1 MAAAVLAAAI
11 GVARA
16 EGPWLASL
24 LLLLMTLAAR
34 FRPWAGLSL
43 GLGAIALP
51 VAVARLGIWTAIGL
65 AVSATLA
72 AMLLDQRR
80 RRRRRHP
87 LIAMPWPI
95 AVAVALTTLV
105 ATAAGGLVQAGV
117 ARSNRL
123 ADLNPAIA
131 NLAPAAA
138 FGFCALG
145 SLLGLRWMLSR
156 GLLTRGVVPRGLAVL
171 VPMSLLLDAVGW
183 WLGASLVAI
192 AWTHAWPLLA
202 ALALLAA
209 AAAQLDDAR
218 RHVAG
223 QADEL
228 EKLQQAHH
236 RILSET
242 SGMAGIATQFLVEC
256 ENVLPVDTFQL
267 EVFDQEGERRSF
279 SAGRDR
285 MLGEGEP
292 AVTSVPPMLPGIH
305 KRVAWHT
312 IEHRLHAAADEGGG
326 LLGILRLWCDPRR
339 LEPRDEA
346 LLASLVPH
354 LASSLHRARLD
365 REAKHDPL
373 TGVLVRRVLERRLQ
387 EVYRQSCE
395 EGTPMA
401 VILCDI
407 DHFKR
412 VNDTYGHDAGDQALI
427 AVAQAL
433 DRGRREQDLLCRYG
447 GEEFTVLLEASNGE
461 LALAIAERLREAV
474 ASLDVVYEG
483 QQLPLR
489 LSLGVAA
496 FPELHVKTAS
506 ELLLLADEALYGA
519 KEGGRNRSLL
529 HQGRGRF
536 IDSTGQRYGE
546 IEQSRP
552 DVPRVFQ

>member
-1 MAAAVLAAAI
+1 MLAAAV
-11 GVARA
+11 GVARS
-16 EGPWLASL
+16 EGPWLALML
-24 LLLLMTLAAR
+24 LALMTLAAR
-34 FRPWAGLSL
+34 FRPWAGVSL
-43 GLGAIALP
+43 GLGTIALP
-51 VAVARLGIWTAIGL
+51 VAVARLGIPAAIGL
-65 AVSATLA
+65 AVLATIA

-87 LIAMPWPI
+87 LIAMPLPL
-95 AVAVALTTLV
+95 VVTVALTILA
-105 ATAAGGLVQAGV
+105 ATAAGGFAQTQFTGLE
-117 ARSNRL
+117 RL
-123 ADLNPAIA
+123 ADLTPALV
-131 NLAPAAA
+131 NLAPTAA
-138 FGFCALG
+138 FGLFGLC
-145 SLLGLRWMLSR
+145 SLLTLRWLLMRGMLT
-156 GLLTRGVVPRGLAVL
+156 GGVVPRGLKTLA
-171 VPMSLLLDAVGW
+171 PMSLLLDTVGW

-192 AWTHAWPLLA
+192 AWANAWPLLI

-209 AAAQLDDAR
+209 AAARLDDAR

-228 EKLQQAHH
+228 ERLQQAHH

-242 SGMAGIATQFLVEC
+242 SGMAGIAAQFLVEC
-256 ENVLPVDTFQL
+256 GNVLPVDTFQL
-267 EVFDQEGERRSF
+267 EVFDQEGLRRSF

-292 AVTSVPPMLPGIH
+292 ALAPVPPMLPGIH
-305 KRVAWHT
+305 KRVDWHT
-312 IEHRLHAAADEGGG
+312 IEHRLHASADEGGG

-407 DHFKR
+407 DHFKK

-433 DRGRREQDLLCRYG
+433 DRGRRDQDLLCRYG

-461 LALAIAERLREAV
+461 LGLAIAERLREAV

-483 QQLPLR
+483 QRLPLR
-489 LSLGVAA
+489 LSAGVAA

-529 HQGRGRF
+529 HQGHGRF
-536 IDSTGQRYGE
+536 IDSEGRRYGA
-546 IEQSRP
+546 ISQSRP